1 MCGEREMSI
10 KQDENFNRAL
20 GLRLMVIRQSKKI
33 SQGYLGA
40 CIGVSGQQVQKY
52 ENGINRITPE
62 KLALCADILDVPIGY
77 FYGEDEGDQHYDKTS
92 LSAAADINNL
102 PEDIRRGVHHLVR
115 LINKS
120 VRE

>member
-1 MCGEREMSI
+1 MNTKKEDS
-10 KQDENFNRAL
+10 FNRAL
-20 GLRLMVIRQSKKI
+20 GLRLIALRQSRRI
-33 SQGYLGA
+33 SQSYLGA

-62 KLALCADILDVPIGY
+62 KLALCADILKVPIGY
-77 FYGEDEGDQHYDKTS
+77 FYGEAENGLHGFDTS
-92 LSAAADINNL
+92 TLSAAADIDAL

-120 VRE
+120 WRE